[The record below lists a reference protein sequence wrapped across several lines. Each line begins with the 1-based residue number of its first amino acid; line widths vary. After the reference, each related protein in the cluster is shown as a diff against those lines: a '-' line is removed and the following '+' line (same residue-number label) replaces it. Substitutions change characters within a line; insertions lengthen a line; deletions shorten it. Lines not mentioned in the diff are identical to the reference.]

1 MTLTIYDSVGLL
13 STFGAV
19 DGDEAIVKASKE
31 FVQFFDL
38 STVQSYSYELA
49 PGQYLTPSNPLS
61 TVATVDSFGAFNNDS
76 FTIEFWSNYQTAGDH
91 PIFKAYV
98 DDNWTFSDISKE
110 SNSISIIGQ
119 PKGGATSPYPRLNAS
134 FSLDSHGEYLIC
146 DSAIDSMDLF
156 SSFTSEVWYNK
167 LHSNPEKIFAINN
180 KERDVL
186 TLGTDGI
193 IFQDVKYTFA
203 SDIVNA
209 NAWTHAAITYDGFDF
224 KAFKDGTE
232 IVTIRDPDLE
242 KDSGSLILTDF
253 NIKSDTHFQV
263 KTTFSNTDKTLFFLG
278 STVNRLHLRTTNSGA
293 NLVLSA
299 GDINGP
305 VLTTATPSDNS
316 AHVISWDI
324 QINPGQVR
332 LWIDDSYKG
341 SASIAGSLPQSRW
354 ASEEIYALT
363 DSSVGTIDK
372 SPSMFSPEHRYMTRS
387 NPYEGGTQDS
397 FMFPTAANSSSNFNL
412 RRSTVNEVHFSDS
425 DNGTP
430 IGTLHWLPTLPQ
442 LVWAA
447 DAGAL
452 YGPLA
457 QINPN
462 ILADSVSPFGISIS
476 PKIPSDLL
484 RSEVGDLSL
493 PLNAEADGRQ
503 WKYDPDLDGSP
514 YVSYDGGLGYRE
526 RPTHPTR
533 PGYGTDYSRSN
544 GRNWMGTYYGYSHQI
559 RLEYGNYYYKAV
571 IEPSGK
577 GPFNRG
583 RHPTLGSHI
592 AGSSGGSDYARTR
605 LPSWWTGWG
614 TAYSLTTNGNING
627 SDYAALSDITFHR
640 GGKKIYYFENNI
652 GHSGKNEI
660 SGHGGNGPGFSATIG
675 FNLCDAR
682 YYRDGVKWKTGSGY
696 DEKAV
701 FGDAMPWHGPNE
713 FSPPMWADANR
724 QDHPWLL
731 YYRRWPGPFGK
742 WGALTPNTWRK
753 SIAAAHHHTKQFVVG
768 GSTSEHNIAQ
778 NIDEMKNSD
787 WIKIYPA
794 HFIRRAT
801 QDTHQGS
808 VQYFISEPDSKVF
821 VFIDGVYSYAAD
833 FPTDYGDDAY
843 QSPDGTWQSTDPTAI
858 ANSGPNGYKL
868 ILSRLPLYWKTTLPY
883 AGDAGNMEGFRIKVK
898 HALPY
903 EGQNDLK
910 GNYRSP
916 GRTNAAAH
924 PVIPSTGDS
933 DGRWEIKFPLEIDQN
948 YREGDMYYAK
958 GSRYIDLWSDNWK
971 IDPANLLNLIPA
983 SDRVSSGGPASL
995 VGAFGLDSSAD
1006 SWQGNLLS
1014 NLRYGPLTFTEPKE
1028 SKLFIGASV
1037 KNIIRSS
1044 TTGLDYANTFVART
1058 GGNVVT
1064 YSGGVGTDIMTAVR
1078 ALNNG
1083 DALVLPAG
1091 SYFWN
1096 SDGYSGDTIWW
1107 DHVNN
1112 VTKEVAVVGET
1123 NNPNDVVV
1131 NPLGR
1136 SEGFFDG
1143 KTGDCALAFIHFK
1156 TKYDWGGNK
1165 YGIVAHYNESETAA
1179 GGVNAHMFRCV
1190 IDWDRDIGSFSDH
1203 GINKKV
1209 NGKYLIEEN
1218 LFYNYSSWYTG
1229 EYLWTSYDWNRTI
1242 TAKNNTFQKN
1252 TGSFFSTNIYA
1263 PNRAGFARGDE
1274 TNLGETFGISN
1285 PLNDQYQSGYTP
1297 GKNLRYI
1304 KDFMFH
1310 DSIKY
1315 DSNFIIDSA
1324 PTTDS
1329 NTILNISQENSGGN
1343 VISYRADGNLR
1354 VGTDDILVNTTL
1366 ASAYDW
1372 QHTSLNYDGVKLV
1385 SYIDGN
1391 IVDSSGT
1398 IINLNINNLSLA
1410 TFDVGKDLQYDII
1423 TEAYTDVDTNIF
1435 LKEFIVTKGVK
1446 RSNSFDLPIVDQVQ
1460 SSNDYLFTASDFSA
1474 PYGIDYSPY
1483 TGDVKSWRRI
1493 EKSNPAVD
1501 SYELAD
1507 VTATGGTMTTV
1518 NLVFDSDYRPLPYF
1532 DFKYES
1538 DGTLT
1543 NTLKSPLIIESD
1555 GSYGGTLNNVQHTQL
1570 ITTDSDLRFSRPSF
1584 IVRLKDSD
1592 DLGDSINWSYDI
1604 NHFPNPTLRIGH
1616 DSDNTLFYL
1625 KAYDISE
1632 SNMDKQANITFTGK
1646 HVDSA
1651 NDYPHVESL
1660 TRAQDSFSIDMK
1672 ISVIYDGLTGLSIS
1686 WLDDNQLIKWITVD
1700 SVPSDLD
1707 SNSLIYDPLP
1717 DNRGGII

>member
-1 MTLTIYDSVGLL
+1 M
-13 STFGAV
+13 
-19 DGDEAIVKASKE
+19 
-31 FVQFFDL
+31 
-38 STVQSYSYELA
+38 
-49 PGQYLTPSNPLS
+49 
-61 TVATVDSFGAFNNDS
+61 
-76 FTIEFWSNYQTAGDH
+76 
-91 PIFKAYV
+91 
-98 DDNWTFSDISKE
+98 
-110 SNSISIIGQ
+110 
-119 PKGGATSPYPRLNAS
+119 
-134 FSLDSHGEYLIC
+134 
-146 DSAIDSMDLF
+146 
-156 SSFTSEVWYNK
+156 
-167 LHSNPEKIFAINN
+167 
-180 KERDVL
+180 
-186 TLGTDGI
+186 
-193 IFQDVKYTFA
+193 
-203 SDIVNA
+203 
-209 NAWTHAAITYDGFDF
+209 
-224 KAFKDGTE
+224 
-232 IVTIRDPDLE
+232 
-242 KDSGSLILTDF
+242 
-253 NIKSDTHFQV
+253 
-263 KTTFSNTDKTLFFLG
+263 
-278 STVNRLHLRTTNSGA
+278 
-293 NLVLSA
+293 
-299 GDINGP
+299 
-305 VLTTATPSDNS
+305 
-316 AHVISWDI
+316 
-324 QINPGQVR
+324 
-332 LWIDDSYKG
+332 
-341 SASIAGSLPQSRW
+341 
-354 ASEEIYALT
+354 
-363 DSSVGTIDK
+363 
-372 SPSMFSPEHRYMTRS
+372 
-387 NPYEGGTQDS
+387 
-397 FMFPTAANSSSNFNL
+397 
-412 RRSTVNEVHFSDS
+412 
-425 DNGTP
+425 
-430 IGTLHWLPTLPQ
+430 
-442 LVWAA
+442 
-447 DAGAL
+447 
-452 YGPLA
+452 
-457 QINPN
+457 
-462 ILADSVSPFGISIS
+462 
-476 PKIPSDLL
+476 
-484 RSEVGDLSL
+484 
-493 PLNAEADGRQ
+493 
-503 WKYDPDLDGSP
+503 
-514 YVSYDGGLGYRE
+514 
-526 RPTHPTR
+526 
-533 PGYGTDYSRSN
+533 
-544 GRNWMGTYYGYSHQI
+544 
-559 RLEYGNYYYKAV
+559 
-571 IEPSGK
+571 
-577 GPFNRG
+577 
-583 RHPTLGSHI
+583 
-592 AGSSGGSDYARTR
+592 
-605 LPSWWTGWG
+605 
-614 TAYSLTTNGNING
+614 
-627 SDYAALSDITFHR
+627 
-640 GGKKIYYFENNI
+640 
-652 GHSGKNEI
+652 
-660 SGHGGNGPGFSATIG
+660 
-675 FNLCDAR
+675 
-682 YYRDGVKWKTGSGY
+682 
-696 DEKAV
+696 
-701 FGDAMPWHGPNE
+701 
-713 FSPPMWADANR
+713 
-724 QDHPWLL
+724 
-731 YYRRWPGPFGK
+731 
-742 WGALTPNTWRK
+742 
-753 SIAAAHHHTKQFVVG
+753 
-768 GSTSEHNIAQ
+768 
-778 NIDEMKNSD
+778 
-787 WIKIYPA
+787 
-794 HFIRRAT
+794 
-801 QDTHQGS
+801 
-808 VQYFISEPDSKVF
+808 
-821 VFIDGVYSYAAD
+821 
-833 FPTDYGDDAY
+833 
-843 QSPDGTWQSTDPTAI
+843 
-858 ANSGPNGYKL
+858 
-868 ILSRLPLYWKTTLPY
+868 
-883 AGDAGNMEGFRIKVK
+883 
-898 HALPY
+898 
-903 EGQNDLK
+903 
-910 GNYRSP
+910 
-916 GRTNAAAH
+916 
-924 PVIPSTGDS
+924 
-933 DGRWEIKFPLEIDQN
+933 
-948 YREGDMYYAK
+948 
-958 GSRYIDLWSDNWK
+958 
-971 IDPANLLNLIPA
+971 
-983 SDRVSSGGPASL
+983 
-995 VGAFGLDSSAD
+995 
-1006 SWQGNLLS
+1006 
-1014 NLRYGPLTFTEPKE
+1014 
-1028 SKLFIGASV
+1028 
-1037 KNIIRSS
+1037 
-1044 TTGLDYANTFVART
+1044 
-1058 GGNVVT
+1058 
-1064 YSGGVGTDIMTAVR
+1064 
-1078 ALNNG
+1078 
-1083 DALVLPAG
+1083 
-1091 SYFWN
+1091 
-1096 SDGYSGDTIWW
+1096 
-1107 DHVNN
+1107 
-1112 VTKEVAVVGET
+1112 GET

-1263 PNRAGFARGDE
+1263 PIRAGFARGDE

-1660 TRAQDSFSIDMK
+1660 TRAQDSFSMDMK